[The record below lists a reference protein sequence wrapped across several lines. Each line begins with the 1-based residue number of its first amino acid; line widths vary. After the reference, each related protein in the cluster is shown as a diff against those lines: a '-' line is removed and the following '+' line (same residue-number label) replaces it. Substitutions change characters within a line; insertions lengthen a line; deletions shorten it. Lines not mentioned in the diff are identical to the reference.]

1 MLDAAT
7 DPLLDTPKDP
17 ARPEPKPYS
26 EMRLLPRTL
35 PALLLLV
42 LAASATL
49 GSCDSVPASRG
60 DAVWLGTGTTNTWVR
75 ADATEQEVERMLAEL
90 DSHGIRRLFAN
101 IGVVNHDA
109 TAIIGEEERPPVS
122 TAELA
127 RFLGFVA
134 AYEAK
139 RSGARFTLLAG
150 ICVANGEPVGDWP
163 ACDTESP
170 AVRDRLAAYAVR
182 ILGVSSA
189 GAPARS
195 FDGLHLDIEP
205 AGGDELFER
214 SVAVVGAVRGLAPHA
229 ELSLASPR
237 ILSEWDGPRERR
249 WYWTPDQYRAAAAL
263 VSELSPMV
271 YVPPDRISHDFT
283 VESYQSYVREQAVS
297 IARALSDTQ
306 TTISIG
312 VPTYWQTDGAHHE
325 QMDLRNTL
333 LALNSALADLCHSD
347 PRALRRITG
356 VSLFWYEKLAG
367 NDALW
372 QQYLRLRA
380 DDTEARPSGR

>member
-1 MLDAAT
+1 MSSL
-7 DPLLDTPKDP
+7 PL
-17 ARPEPKPYS
+17 A
-26 EMRLLPRTL
+26 LPG
-35 PALLLLV
+35 LLLLV
-42 LAASATL
+42 LAGSAAL
-49 GSCDSVPASRG
+49 GSCDSVPAPRG
-60 DAVWLGTGTTNTWVR
+60 DGVWLGTGTTNTWVR

-90 DSHGIRRLFAN
+90 DSHGIRRLFVN

-109 TAIIGEEERPPVS
+109 TAIIGETKRPPVS
-122 TAELA
+122 TTELA
-127 RFLGFVA
+127 RFLGLVA

-139 RSGARFTLLAG
+139 RSGSRFTLLAG

-163 ACDTESP
+163 ACNTESP
-170 AVRDRLAAYAVR
+170 EVRDRLGAYAVR

-195 FDGLHLDIEP
+195 FDGLHLDVEP
-205 AGGDELFER
+205 AGGDETFARL
-214 SVAVVGAVRGLAPHA
+214 VAVVRAVRGLAPHT
-229 ELSLASPR
+229 ELSMASPR
-237 ILSEWDGPRERR
+237 IVSEWDGPRERR
-249 WYWTPDQYRAAAAL
+249 WYWTPYQYRTVAAL
-263 VSELSPMV
+263 VSEFSPMV

-283 VESYQSYVREQAVS
+283 VESYQSYVRDQVVR

-333 LALNSALADLCHSD
+333 FALNSALADLGRSD
-347 PRALRRITG
+347 PRALRRVTG

-372 QQYLRLRA
+372 QQYRRLRA
-380 DDTEARPSGR
+380 DDGEERSSRR